1 MNTVFK
7 KYAFISY
14 NHHDVKQARW
24 LHRKLESYKLPAETH
39 NEFED
44 SRYLRPVFRDQ
55 EDLNTGVLGD
65 ELRKHLEESKYLVV
79 ICSPDSAR
87 SEWVSN
93 EVRTFIEWGRLE
105 YIIPFI
111 IDGTPNSNDERE
123 CFPLSLREYVAQHP
137 DRELLGISTAEVGR
151 EKAFIRVISR
161 MLGVSFDELWK
172 RHERALRRR
181 IATMAISA
189 AVLLSALYFFA
200 LPVSLTFSL
209 KDEQHR
215 LPLPDDAVLVVNGAE
230 YPLDRLDTILTT
242 NNLPGYYKGRSVNV
256 NFSAQWYNTIDE
268 VVALGWGTR
277 ATVERTLQRDSTFA
291 VFAGTVVD
299 ENMHPLSGAK
309 LTIDNQEETS
319 DNEGHFRFLFPVEK
333 QTETKCVQIQKD
345 GYKDYIR
352 SDECPDA
359 NLTYMLKTE

>member
-1 MNTVFK
+1 MERK

-14 NHHDVKQARW
+14 NHHDEKQARW
-24 LHRKLESYKLPAETH
+24 LHKRLESYKLPAEIH

-55 EDLNTGVLGD
+55 EDLNTGILGD

-79 ICSPDSAR
+79 VCSPNSAS

-111 IDGTPNSNDERE
+111 IDGTPNSGDERE

-172 RHERALRRR
+172 RHERARRRR
-181 IATMAISA
+181 IFTVICSA
-189 AVLLSALYFFA
+189 AVLLSALYYFA
-200 LPVSLTFSL
+200 LPVSLTFRLS
-209 KDEQHR
+209 DDHHR
-215 LPLPDDAVLVVNGAE
+215 LPLPDNAVLLVNGAE
-230 YPLDRLDTILTT
+230 YPLDKLDTTLTIS
-242 NNLPGYYKGRSVNV
+242 NLPGYFKGKSVKV
-256 NFSAQWYNTIDE
+256 SFSAQWYNTIEED
-268 VVALGWGTR
+268 VAMGWGTSMTLDR
-277 ATVERTLQRDSTFA
+277 MLQRDSTFA
-291 VFAGTVVD
+291 VFAGTVID
-299 ENMHPLSGAK
+299 ENRQIVCSATV
-309 LTIDNQEETS
+309 TIDNHEETS
-319 DNEGHFRFLFPVEK
+319 DNEGHFYFFFPVEK
-333 QTETKCVQIQKD
+333 QTETKRIQIKKD

-352 SDECPDA
+352 SDEHPDT
-359 NLTYMLKTE
+359 NLTYILRTE